1 MAEEIKH
8 NSDLKKLKVELENH
22 LEWGISSGWHSS
34 MFTELSEKIFG
45 KCQIM
50 LSTTTLKR
58 FFGVVNYEGALSI
71 STLDTL
77 SQFIGYDNWRSFINS
92 KPTSKRS
99 FEANIPR
106 KSLYVT
112 AGFFIA
118 LITIVLISNMP
129 SDNSKI
135 VDSITFSSRTLTN
148 SYPNSVVFDFDL
160 NNIRADSIHIQQ
172 YWDATKTVVINKE
185 QTQATGIYY
194 FPGYFRAKLMI
205 DGKAVKEH
213 DLFLKSNGWL
223 GTIEYEP
230 VPTYFEPI
238 SNKET
243 ILSYP
248 IDLTQEIEYS
258 KEPLTSVFQYVDD
271 LGNISGDNFS
281 LTASIRTAFNKSWG
295 ICQYSRVY
303 ILGTSGA
310 MIIPFSKMGC
320 SSNNFLMLNDV
331 SKSGK
336 EDDLSAFSADLSSF
350 TDVKIEVKEQ
360 MVTISINGSEVYKT
374 RYAESMGNLVGLRF
388 KFLGLGEVRSFSL
401 LDQVNNKIELK

>member
-1 MAEEIKH
+1 MANDTIH
-8 NSDLKKLKVELENH
+8 THDLKKLQEEIENH
-22 LEWGISSGWHSS
+22 LEWGSSSGWHSS
-34 MFTELSEKIFG
+34 MFTELSEKIFS
-45 KCQIM
+45 KCKIM

-58 FFGVVNYEGALSI
+58 FFGVVNYEGVPSI

-77 SQFIGYDNWRSFINS
+77 SQFIGHENWRSFKYSNPAKRKSFNS
-92 KPTSKRS
+92 
-99 FEANIPR
+99 NIPR

-129 SDNSKI
+129 SDDLKI
-135 VDSITFSSRTLTN
+135 YDSITFSSRALTN

-160 NNIRADSIHIQQ
+160 NNITTDSIHIQQ
-172 YWDATKTVVINKE
+172 YWDVTKTVVINKE

-213 DLFLKSNGWL
+213 DLFLRSNGWL
-223 GTIEYEP
+223 GTIEYDP
-230 VPTYFEPI
+230 VPTYFDPI
-238 SNKET
+238 SSKDA

-248 IDLTQEIEYS
+248 IELTQEIESS

-281 LTASIRTAFNKSWG
+281 LTASIRTTFNKSWG

-320 SSNNFLMLNDV
+320 SSDNFLMLNDV
-331 SKSGK
+331 SKRGK
-336 EDDLSAFSADLSSF
+336 ENDLSAFSADLSSF
-350 TDVKIEVKEQ
+350 TDVKIVVIDR
-360 MVTISINGSEVYKT
+360 MATISINGSEVYKT
-374 RYAESMGNLVGLRF
+374 SYEKSMGNLVGLRF

-401 LDQVNNKIELK
+401 LDQVNNEIELK